1 MWKIDIYNGL
11 FSDECVQSLGE
22 FKTKELAFIAL
33 REFAQIH
40 GFDMFYF
47 RSLLD
52 PKEKQVQWVDY
63 GSWSYFA
70 RIEEIDEA
78 GVEKC

>member
-22 FKTKELAFIAL
+22 FETKESGFIAL
-33 REFAQIH
+33 RQFAQMH

-70 RIEEIDEA
+70 RIEEIGEVGA
-78 GVEKC
+78 EKC